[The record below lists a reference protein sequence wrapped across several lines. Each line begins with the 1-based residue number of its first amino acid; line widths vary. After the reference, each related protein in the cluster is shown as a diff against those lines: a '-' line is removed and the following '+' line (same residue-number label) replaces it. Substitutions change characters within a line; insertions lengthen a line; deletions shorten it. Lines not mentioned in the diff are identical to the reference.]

1 MMQAVCRVPALELTP
16 DSTDRK
22 FPSLRA
28 TTADNQ
34 SLGAWTMAKIAR
46 KPADTMS
53 KLRPETHLPN
63 QIVLVLHGGGALD
76 AYQVGVYQTMHE
88 VAV

>member
-1 MMQAVCRVPALELTP
+1 
-16 DSTDRK
+16 
-22 FPSLRA
+22 
-28 TTADNQ
+28 
-34 SLGAWTMAKIAR
+34 MAKIAR